1 MAVQPQDLSLLSNLR
16 FRRLLGSRVIG
27 QTAQNALLYTLLILV
42 VTKTDSSIQSTLLI
56 IAFTLPSIILGIP
69 AGAVAD
75 FLPKRFTLTVGYL
88 LRAAVAGA
96 LIIFSGDVWTI
107 FLLAAA
113 LSTVGQFFS
122 PAESA
127 SVPAIVHRQRFPAA
141 NALMVFTLIMGQV
154 AGMVIL
160 APLLFKL
167 IGEDAVFVVAI
178 GLFLAASWVV
188 AKISLGR
195 PPAEAGDP
203 TPSSSEG
210 MLQGFRIL
218 RTNRQAYLAVVYLVT
233 ATALTKVLVIL
244 LPKYTRD
251 VLDIAPEDTV
261 FVAAPAAIGAA
272 LGLLLAPPLSR
283 AIGSWRVAG
292 LGFGLFLVGLV
303 GLGLVVYVRDFLE
316 ANLDLGISFIEE
328 RAGVPSVIT
337 AAMILA
343 VPLGLAFSLVS
354 VGTRAVLN
362 EATPQQVQ
370 GRVFA
375 LQMAAGDLLSLLP
388 LLIIGAVADL
398 AGVRATLLAVAIGAL
413 ALTGYLT
420 FSRRFGPPPQ
430 TPEPV
435 PPAGFLPNRG

>member
-42 VTKTDSSIQSTLLI
+42 VTKTDSSVQSTLLI

-96 LIIFSGDVWTI
+96 LIVYSGDVWTI

-113 LSTVGQFFS
+113 LSTVSQFFS
-122 PAESA
+122 PAEAA
-127 SVPAIVHRQRFPAA
+127 SVPAIVHRQRFSAA

-160 APLLFKL
+160 APLMFKL
-167 IGEDAVFVVAI
+167 ISEDAVFVVAI

-188 AKISLGR
+188 AKIPLGR
-195 PPAEAGDP
+195 PPAEGGDP
-203 TPSSSEG
+203 MSSSAEG
-210 MLQGFRIL
+210 MLQGFSVL

-261 FVAAPAAIGAA
+261 FVAAPAAVGAA
-272 LGLLLAPPLSR
+272 LGLVLAPPLSR
-283 AIGSWRVAG
+283 AVGSWRVAG
-292 LGFGLFLVGLV
+292 LGFGLFLIDRKS
-303 GLGLVVYVRDFLE
+303 VV
-316 ANLDLGISFIEE
+316 
-328 RAGVPSVIT
+328 
-337 AAMILA
+337 
-343 VPLGLAFSLVS
+343 
-354 VGTRAVLN
+354 
-362 EATPQQVQ
+362 
-370 GRVFA
+370 
-375 LQMAAGDLLSLLP
+375 
-388 LLIIGAVADL
+388 
-398 AGVRATLLAVAIGAL
+398 
-413 ALTGYLT
+413 
-420 FSRRFGPPPQ
+420 
-430 TPEPV
+430 
-435 PPAGFLPNRG
+435 

>member
-1 MAVQPQDLSLLSNLR
+1 MAVQPQDLRLLSNLR

-42 VTKTDSSIQSTLLI
+42 VAKTDSSVQSTLLI

-75 FLPKRFTLTVGYL
+75 ILPKRLTLTVGYL

-96 LIIFSGDVWTI
+96 LIVYSGDVWTI

-113 LSTVGQFFS
+113 LSTVGQFFL
-122 PAESA
+122 PAEAA
-127 SVPAIVHRQRFPAA
+127 SVPAIIRREQLPAA

-167 IGEDAVFVVAI
+167 IGADAVFVVVIA
-178 GLFLAASWVV
+178 LFLVATWVV
-188 AKISLGR
+188 AQVPMGR
-195 PPAEAGDP
+195 PPAEAGDIM
-203 TPSSSEG
+203 PSSTAG
-210 MLQGFRIL
+210 MMQGFRIL

-251 VLDIAPEDTV
+251 VLNIAPEDTV

-292 LGFGLFLVGLV
+292 LGFALFLLGMI
-303 GLGLVVYVRDFLE
+303 GLGLIVYVRAFLI
-316 ANLDLGISFIEE
+316 ANLDLGITLVED
-328 RAGVPSVIT
+328 RAGISSVIT
-337 AAMILA
+337 VAMILA
-343 VPLGLAFSLVS
+343 IPLGLAFSLVS

-375 LQMAAGDLLSLLP
+375 VQMAAGDFLSLLP
-388 LLIIGAVADL
+388 LLIVGAVADL
-398 AGVRATLLAVAIGAL
+398 AGVRATLLVVAIGAL

-420 FSRRFGPPPQ
+420 FSRRFGPPPP
-430 TPEPV
+430 TPAPG
-435 PPAGFLPNRG
+435 PPAGLPAAG